1 MAEPLLPRGLHM
13 IITYEEIVANTII
26 KLKEDCISK
35 ELGENYRDSQAL
47 HDLWDFIFTQM
58 TNKNTEITQVLFSK
72 NLKVLAAILKSFS

>member
-1 MAEPLLPRGLHM
+1 M